1 MSTFITIL
9 EEEITYIQDLLQS
22 IPFSSDRTT
31 HFLQAYKL
39 SHQQLM
45 KLNEQPGKFPVDA
58 NKLLKLGIS
67 LGNLIK
73 TLQVDE
79 ESYQHQHNQQRQF
92 LQNLNNSRTNGT
104 INHNNNTNTSNVN
117 NGNST
122 NSSRVASTIS
132 DPFREPFQ
140 PPPPK
145 HLSQASVNAVAN
157 NNGNGSGMAVQPPY
171 QVKFIKNLVNIL
183 KNFDIGPKSDPF
195 QASNNRDSIASN
207 HSMPPHTPQRVLS
220 NGSGASSNTSPIKLN
235 SKQLLIE
242 KLEININ
249 LDNLFIY
256 KIILK
261 LILEIFQILKQNL
274 INTTNKLNE
283 SSSSSSLLFASP
295 KYDIDES
302 SSIFSSNSVNSQ
314 ESNLSNDEYYKL
326 LSKIL
331 SRVSH
336 GIVQPFIIMIYRE
349 LVESTITD
357 DFTQLINSL

>member
-104 INHNNNTNTSNVN
+104 INHNNNTNTSN
-117 NGNST
+117 
-122 NSSRVASTIS
+122 
-132 DPFREPFQ
+132 
-140 PPPPK
+140 
-145 HLSQASVNAVAN
+145 LSQASVNAVAN

-283 SSSSSSLLFASP
+283 SP